1 MTPPEHLRKMS
12 LLGEPGPLEE
22 KHLYR
27 MASGFTAGEL
37 RQRQEMLVR
46 NQMMAVNP
54 PLLGSA
60 HQRLQA
66 IPSQFEPR
74 FMDRE
79 LMSST
84 EMISPADPRQIH
96 VTSHLGPSVPPAAGV
111 SNVLSNHVF
120 SGYGFLQP
128 ESVEAVA
135 RRQELLQKQNIAR
148 MEMEMNT
155 IFQQKEMEKAQ
166 RKGLVAL
173 ESPFIY
179 PGLPAG
185 PAQPFRGRPR
195 LPEGQLPSDL
205 FVRRGALDDLPG
217 SAILMASGPYP
228 AAGSLPRE
236 RIRRPG
242 RRTGS
247 HKASDCH
254 PGGSKSQGEEKIL
267 DQSPATPEEEKDG
280 KRDPEAELLSKPELS
295 KSQGEP
301 VTPSSRDRKDCEPS
315 CRKPCGAQREP
326 NGCVRENEKDS
337 NHSCAIFD
345 DKYVYHSAVPLPGL
359 PYGLPVTGT
368 SLLPPGTPGLFL
380 NGEDLSSVE
389 DIRKWGVEDVYNF
402 VAHLPGCSDYAQVF
416 KEHAIDGETLPLL
429 SEEHLLDTMG
439 LKLGPALKIRSQVS
453 RRLGQALYM
462 ASLPLP
468 TSLSSA
474 SGKSSDQRGEIASP
488 LNCRLS
494 GELLG
499 TPCSQDTDVAKAV
512 EQAPPETR
520 EPPEGELQTISFP
533 KN

>member
-12 LLGEPGPLEE
+12 LLGEPGTLEE

-27 MASGFTAGEL
+27 LASGLTAGEL
-37 RQRQEMLVR
+37 CQRQEMLVR
-46 NQMMAVNP
+46 NQMMTVNP
-54 PLLGSA
+54 PLVGSVQ
-60 HQRLQA
+60 QRLQA

-74 FMDRE
+74 FLDRE

-84 EMISPADPRQIH
+84 EMISPADPRQIR

-111 SNVLSNHVF
+111 SNVLSNHIF

-128 ESVEAVA
+128 ESLETVA
-135 RRQELLQKQNIAR
+135 RRQEFLQKQNIAR

-155 IFQQKEMEKAQ
+155 VFQQKEMEKAQ

-185 PAQPFRGRPR
+185 PAQPFRGRSR
-195 LPEGQLPSDL
+195 LPDGQIPSDL
-205 FVRRGALDDLPG
+205 FVRRAPLDDLPG
-217 SAILMASGPYP
+217 SAILMANGPYP

-247 HKASDCH
+247 HRASDCH
-254 PGGSKSQGEEKIL
+254 TSGSKSQAEEKIH
-267 DQSPATPEEEKDG
+267 DEPPATPEEEKDG
-280 KRDPEAELLSKPELS
+280 KRDLLSKPELS
-295 KSQGEP
+295 KSQGEA
-301 VTPSSRDRKDCEPS
+301 VTASAKDCKDDEPS

-326 NGCVRENEKDS
+326 NGCVRENGKDS
-337 NHSCAIFD
+337 SHPCAIFD
-345 DKYVYHSAVPLPGL
+345 DKYVYHSAVPLPAL
-359 PYGLPVTGT
+359 PYGLPVTST
-368 SLLPPGTPGLFL
+368 SLLPPGTPALFL
-380 NGEDLSSVE
+380 NGEDLPSVE

-402 VAHLPGCSDYAQVF
+402 ITHLPGCSDYAQVF
-416 KEHAIDGETLPLL
+416 KEHEIDGETLPLL

-439 LKLGPALKIRSQVS
+439 LKLGPSLKIRSQVS

-468 TSLSSA
+468 TPLPSA
-474 SGKSSDQRGEIASP
+474 AGKSSDQQGEIASP
-488 LNCRLS
+488 LNCHLS

-499 TPCSQDTDVAKAV
+499 TPCSQDADVAKAV
-512 EQAPPETR
+512 EQTLSETR
-520 EPPEGELQTISFP
+520 ETPDAQGELQTPSFP

>member
-1 MTPPEHLRKMS
+1 
-12 LLGEPGPLEE
+12 
-22 KHLYR
+22 
-27 MASGFTAGEL
+27 
-37 RQRQEMLVR
+37 
-46 NQMMAVNP
+46 
-54 PLLGSA
+54 
-60 HQRLQA
+60 
-66 IPSQFEPR
+66 
-74 FMDRE
+74 RE

-120 SGYGFLQP
+120 SGLRNSLTPHFTEEVG
-128 ESVEAVA
+128 EAQ
-135 RRQELLQKQNIAR
+135 RK

-345 DKYVYHSAVPLPGL
+345 DKYVYHSAVPLP
-359 PYGLPVTGT
+359 VEGT
-368 SLLPPGTPGLFL
+368 EAQREL
-380 NGEDLSSVE
+380 VE
-389 DIRKWGVEDVYNF
+389 TCSAHNIRKWGVEDVYNF
-402 VAHLPGCSDYAQVF
+402 VAHLPGCSDYAQV
-416 KEHAIDGETLPLL
+416 
-429 SEEHLLDTMG
+429 
-439 LKLGPALKIRSQVS
+439 
-453 RRLGQALYM
+453 
-462 ASLPLP
+462 
-468 TSLSSA
+468 
-474 SGKSSDQRGEIASP
+474 
-488 LNCRLS
+488 
-494 GELLG
+494 
-499 TPCSQDTDVAKAV
+499 
-512 EQAPPETR
+512 
-520 EPPEGELQTISFP
+520 
-533 KN
+533 